1 MNFIQAYIFG
11 HRIGVIEDG
20 AHGIRFQYD
29 PDFPGYDLP
38 ISPIKMQYNPTRV
51 FGYYDSMPFKGMPG
65 IFQDS
70 IPDGFGLGLMLAHYR
85 EKFGAVYNLTPL
97 QKLAFVGTGGIG
109 AIEYMPPEHDE
120 LSAERFVEL
129 SEISASIKKFIEGSS
144 DEVLREIRATPS
156 PNGARPKANIF
167 WDQSSDR
174 MKAGRETLSS
184 EYEPWIVKF
193 FENENELTMIEHVYT
208 ELAGGIGLYVPETRL
223 VNIEGES
230 HFMTKRFD
238 RKNGRKLHQASL
250 SGLTHKDLME
260 QNALSYEE
268 YLRYTRQLTKNHVDV
283 EEAFKRMLFNV
294 IGVNCD
300 DHIKNF
306 SFLMDDTGA
315 WSISPAYDLIYSNGP
330 ATYGEHKMSI
340 NNKNKEITLN
350 DIAQC
355 GYSGGLEAPFM
366 KSAVESVLDGYSSIG
381 DKLRNSGVSP
391 ERVSEIANAI
401 DSVRV
406 RISDGLSDARFP
418 KKEKK
423 KGFFGSAASQDIYRG
438 LSMKR

>member
-1 MNFIQAYIFG
+1 MKFIQAYIFG
-11 HRIGVIEDG
+11 QRIGVIEDG
-20 AHGIRFQYD
+20 MHGIRFQYD
-29 PDFPGYDLP
+29 TDFPGYDLP
-38 ISPIKMQYNPTRV
+38 ISPLKMQYNPSRV
-51 FGYYDSMPFKGMPG
+51 FGYHDSMAFKGMPG

-70 IPDGFGLGLMLAHYR
+70 IPDGFGLRLMLEHYR
-85 EKFGAVYNLTPL
+85 EKLGAVFNLTPL

-109 AIEYMPPEHDE
+109 AIEYMPPEHDAV
-120 LSAERFVEL
+120 SAERFIEL
-129 SEISASIKKFIEGSS
+129 REISASIKKFIEGSS

-167 WDQSSDR
+167 WDQTSDR

-193 FENENELTMIEHVYT
+193 FESENELTMIEQVYT
-208 ELAGGIGLYVPETRL
+208 RLAGEIGLYVPETRL
-223 VNIEGES
+223 VNIEGEA

-238 RKNGRKLHQASL
+238 RNNGRKIHQASL
-250 SGLTHKDLME
+250 SGLTHKDFME
-260 QNALSYEE
+260 QNTLSYEE
-268 YLRYTRQLTKNHVDV
+268 YLRYTRQLTNNHLDV

-294 IGVNCD
+294 VGVNCD

-366 KSAVESVLDGYSSIG
+366 KATVESVLDGYSLIG
-381 DKLRNSGVSP
+381 DKLGDSGVSP
-391 ERVSEIANAI
+391 ERVLEITKAV
-401 DSVRV
+401 DSVRMRV
-406 RISDGLSDARFP
+406 SEGLSNMPFP
-418 KKEKK
+418 QKEKRK
-423 KGFFGSAASQDIYRG
+423 SLFGSAANQDVYRG